1 MHSISNGKNIIGR
14 LDSIWQEIAAVNG
27 IAREFVYRFEKLSQ
41 TLAAIADKLFVK
53 TVKAHQILSECE
65 QLTEQFKSE
74 LGKHHHR
81 SLVLLTRLEG
91 LIDGL
96 TKETYEFR
104 IKAG

>member
-1 MHSISNGKNIIGR
+1 MYSISNVKSIIGR
-14 LDSIWQEIAAVNG
+14 LESIWHEIAAANG
-27 IAREFVYRFEKLSQ
+27 IAREFVYRFEKLAL
-41 TLAAIADKLFVK
+41 TLDAIADKLFIK
-53 TVKAHQILSECE
+53 TVKAHQILLESE

-81 SLVLLTRLEG
+81 SLVLLTRLES

-96 TKETYEFR
+96 AKETYEFR